1 MRGRAIVSLV
11 GLLFFSVL
19 ADAQVLTGNLIGV
32 IRDESRSVLPGVTL
46 TISSPALPGGPQ
58 TAVSNAQGEYRF
70 TGLPPGLYELTVTLT
85 GFSTYIEK
93 DLAVTVAGT
102 IERNVGL
109 KLAAVAETI
118 TVSGQTPVVDTRQVG
133 VAKSLPAD
141 VVEAIPHSRMGS
153 PAAFMATLPG
163 VTSGNY
169 NRIGGANVMGSADRE
184 TSYLSDGILSN
195 GVAGGAAYNYLDFD
209 AIEDMNVVT
218 LGASS
223 EYQQAQGGVMN
234 MVTKAGTNRFR
245 ADGLHYWAP
254 ASLSSSP
261 IKLPCNCPL
270 GDTGF
275 KLYKYRDFGYHAGG
289 PIKKDRLW
297 YFGGVSNAGPS
308 YRNPGQADAAPEF
321 QWVRDEYRSNHKITL
336 KLNSKMNF
344 SQVLYYEWWHWSNPD
359 FPTFTAPL
367 ETVFWYTGDI
377 RSAASELTTTLT
389 PSSVLTVRYTLNDTP
404 YGDIA
409 FGPNLKHDSVS
420 LTTPGRTDLLTG
432 VASVNSGPADAIQ
445 SRRDDFAVKLNH
457 YISGSRLSHNV
468 RLGVQ
473 AARNRAFT
481 QQVRPGG
488 VEYQDQNGAPFQ
500 ANFTPPSSDASRYV
514 AQGFWAENEMTLGQR
529 LTITPGVRIDRMKAS
544 SPDAPVI
551 DPTVSIG
558 DGELCKCVQSFPF
571 TGQTIPGLGD
581 LQTWTTIA
589 PRVGFN
595 FKLTQDGRTV
605 LRATTGR
612 YYRPIFLSEF
622 AGFHP
627 GIANSTLTSYN
638 AATAT
643 YSNIISV
650 TDPNVN
656 LAVDPNMT
664 PPYTDQY
671 SVGVDRELAHNLGM
685 SVTYV
690 HKESKDQIGWK
701 DVGGVY
707 GTQIVT
713 APNGQPVTVYPLLN
727 SASARKFL
735 RTNGDGFF
743 SRYNGLMLSLSR
755 RLANRWAGNVNY
767 TYSAAEGLQPT
778 GTVGRDPNDL
788 VNLAG
793 RDMTSDRPHIFNLS
807 GSYEIPKVEIQV
819 SGNMALTSGRAYG
832 PQFQVRLPQGQR
844 NVYFDAPGAYY
855 RPSQQWLHLR
865 INKILLRRASH
876 RIELGAELRN
886 ALQEDSIDNLI
897 TSVFSS
903 PNFGKAAQWA
913 TPRQLMFRVRAY
925 W

>member
-1 MRGRAIVSLV
+1 MRRWAIVSVV
-11 GLLFFSVL
+11 GFLFFSVVVE
-19 ADAQVLTGNLIGV
+19 AQVLTGNLIGV
-32 IRDESRSVLPGVTL
+32 IRDESRAVLPGVTL
-46 TISSPALPGGPQ
+46 TLSSPALPGGPQ

-70 TGLPPGLYELTVTLT
+70 TGLPPGLYELTVNLA
-85 GFSTYIEK
+85 GFSIYVEK

-109 KLAAVAETI
+109 KLASVAETI
-118 TVSGQTPVVDTRQVG
+118 TVSGQTPVVDTREVG
-133 VAKSLPAD
+133 VSKSLPAD
-141 VVEAIPHSRMGS
+141 IVEAIPHSRMGS

-195 GVAGGAAYNYLDFD
+195 GVTGGAAYNYLDFD
-209 AIEDMNVVT
+209 AIEDINVVT

-234 MVTKAGTNRFR
+234 MVTKAGTNTFR

-261 IKLPCNCPL
+261 ITLPCNCPL
-270 GDTGF
+270 GETGF
-275 KLYKYRDFGYHAGG
+275 KLYKYVDFGYHAGG
-289 PIKKDRLW
+289 PIKKDRFW

-308 YRNPGQADAAPEF
+308 YRNPGQPDQPEEY
-321 QWVRDEYRSNHKITL
+321 QWVRDEYRSNHKFTL
-336 KLNSKMNF
+336 KLSSKMNF
-344 SQVLYYEWWHWSNPD
+344 SQVVYYEWWHWSDPD
-359 FPTFTAPL
+359 FPTFTNPL
-367 ETVFWYTGDI
+367 ETVLWYTGDI
-377 RSAASELTTTLT
+377 KSAASELTATITPTT
-389 PSSVLTVRYTLNDTP
+389 VLTARYTLNDTP
-404 YGDIA
+404 YGYIA
-409 FGPNLKHDSVS
+409 FGPNLQHDSVS
-420 LTTPGRTDLLTG
+420 LVTPGRTDLLTG
-432 VASVNSGPADAIQ
+432 VNSVNNGPAYAVQ
-445 SRRDDFAVKLNH
+445 SRRDDVSVKLNH
-457 YISGSRLSHNV
+457 YISGSRMSHNV
-468 RLGVQ
+468 RTGVQ
-473 AARNRAFT
+473 IARNRGFR
-481 QQVRPGG
+481 QDVVPGG
-488 VEYQDQNGAPFQ
+488 VVYQDQNSAPFQ
-500 ANFTPPSSDASRYV
+500 AQFTPPSTDGYRYV
-514 AQGFWAENEMTLGQR
+514 AQGVWAEDEMTFGQR
-529 LTITPGVRIDRMKAS
+529 LTITPGVRFDRMKAT
-544 SPDAPVI
+544 SPEAPII

-558 DGELCKCVQSFPF
+558 DGALCNCVQSFPF
-571 TGQTIPGLGD
+571 TGQSVPGLGD
-581 LQTWTTIA
+581 LVTWTTVA

-595 FKLTQDGRTV
+595 YKLTEDGKTV

-622 AGFHP
+622 AGQHP
-627 GIANSTLTSYN
+627 GIANTTLTSYN
-638 AATAT
+638 AATGT
-643 YSNIISV
+643 YSNLISV

-656 LAVDPNMT
+656 LAVDPNMD

-671 SVGVDRELAHNLGM
+671 SIGVDRELANNLGM

-690 HKESKDQIGWK
+690 HKESSDQIGWR

-707 GTQIVT
+707 GTQTVT

-727 SASARKFL
+727 SASARRFV

-743 SRYNGLMLSLSR
+743 SKYNGLMLSLSR
-755 RLANRWAGNVNY
+755 RLANRWAGNMNY

-778 GTVGRDPNDL
+778 GTTGRDPNDL
-788 VNLAG
+788 VLLAG
-793 RDMTSDRPHIFNLS
+793 RDTIDRPHIFNLS
-807 GSYEIPKVEIQV
+807 GSYEIPKVEVQV
-819 SGNMALTSGRAYG
+819 SGNMALTSGRPYG
-832 PQFQVRLPQGQR
+832 AQFQVRLPQGQR
-844 NVYFDAPGAYY
+844 NVYFEAPGAYS

-865 INKILLRRASH
+865 INKILFRSGPH

-886 ALQEDSIDNLI
+886 ALQETSIDNLI

-913 TPRQLMFRVRAY
+913 TPRQLMFRIRAY